1 MPAVVNCDPASSI
14 GAFSAQLNGNLSGLD
29 PVAYS
34 DNWQTPTVVGADG
47 GPQTITHNNFD
58 IQPGLTVE
66 DVTTGS
72 FGSAAGWINLDDG
85 SPGVYTHTISFST
98 PVTNLTIEFGNF
110 ASGSTITNISP
121 AFTSFSGDGSAS
133 GGNTVLSPTD
143 NTFATVLN
151 FAGPVSS
158 ISYTWDA
165 PSGNLGMQSNITF
178 DALPADA
185 YQYFYSWG
193 TTPGGPYATGTI
205 FAGDNADQD
214 PTDTPSATAFFLLP
228 LTQYYY
234 ILEVRDRFN
243 NPVAQS
249 GECSFITLAPTPRA
263 FCDGAILVGMTDAVL
278 TGHSEDASLG
288 QFYEFR
294 YGTTPGG
301 PYDHST
307 PQIAADGSSPEV
319 FVQPVSPLQEDTVYY
334 YVVVILDALQHV
346 IVTSLE
352 TGPECDFLTGNG
364 ESWCGGLF
372 STDDCDLVDPGN
384 GEPYFNCNQI

>member
-121 AFTSFSGDGSAS
+121 AFTSFTGDGSAS

-185 YQYFYSWG
+185 YQYVYSWG

-249 GECSFITLAPTPRA
+249 GECSFITLAPTPRV
-263 FCDGAILVGMTDAVL
+263 FCDPATLIDMTSAVL
-278 TGHSEDASLG
+278 TGHSEDSSVG
-288 QFYEFR
+288 QVYEIR

-301 PYDHST
+301 PYDHT
-307 PQIAADGSSPEV
+307 LGQIPAGGISPEA
-319 FVQPVSPLQEDTVYY
+319 FQAPATNLHDGTDYYFITV
-334 YVVVILDALQHV
+334 VLDAQQHV
-346 IVTSLE
+346 ITTSLE
-352 TGPECDFLTGNG
+352 QGPECSFTTVDGTD
-364 ESWCGGLF
+364 WCGGLF
-372 STDDCDLVDPGN
+372 VTADCNLVPTQP
-384 GEPYFNCNQI
+384 PYLNCNQGI